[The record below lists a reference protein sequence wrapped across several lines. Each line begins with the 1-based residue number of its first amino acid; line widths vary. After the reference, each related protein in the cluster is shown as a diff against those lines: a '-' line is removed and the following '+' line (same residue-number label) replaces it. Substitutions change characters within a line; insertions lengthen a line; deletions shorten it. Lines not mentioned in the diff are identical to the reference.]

1 MSDIRSQESRGQQ
14 TRAFGS
20 SGGHFADLARTL
32 FSEPTVQATLQR
44 IVDLAVET
52 VDGCDG
58 AGVLLVD
65 KGRILAGAW
74 SNELVRVVETM
85 EYELGEGPCMDAIR
99 QQPVFES
106 PDLRDHVAKWPKF
119 APRALE
125 AGVESLLGFR
135 LFIAE
140 DTLGALDLY
149 AYHPGV
155 FDEASRAIGTV
166 LASHAAM
173 ALAGAQLH
181 EQDLDTVAGLREAI
195 LTRDVLGQAKG
206 ILMATRH
213 VDADAAFDLLIKAS
227 QNQNIKLRT
236 IAEIVAQTGELP
248 EQ

>member
-1 MSDIRSQESRGQQ
+1 MGDIRSQQPPGRPA
-14 TRAFGS
+14 TAFGG
-20 SGGHFADLARTL
+20 SGGQFAELARTL

-44 IVDLAVET
+44 IVDLAAET

-65 KGRILAGAW
+65 KGKILAGAW
-74 SNELVRVVETM
+74 SNDLVRQIETM
-85 EYELGEGPCMDAIR
+85 EYELGEGPCVDAIR
-99 QQPVFES
+99 QHPVFES
-106 PDLRDHVAKWPKF
+106 ADLHHHVSQWPRF

-125 AGVESLLGFR
+125 AGVEGLLGFR
-135 LFIAE
+135 LFVAE

-149 AYHPGV
+149 AYRSGA
-155 FDEASRAIGTV
+155 FNETSRAIGTV

-173 ALAGAQLH
+173 ALAGAQLREH
-181 EQDLDTVAGLREAI
+181 DFDTVTGLREAL

-227 QNQNIKLRT
+227 QNQNIKVRT
-236 IAEIVAQTGELP
+236 LAEVVARTGELP